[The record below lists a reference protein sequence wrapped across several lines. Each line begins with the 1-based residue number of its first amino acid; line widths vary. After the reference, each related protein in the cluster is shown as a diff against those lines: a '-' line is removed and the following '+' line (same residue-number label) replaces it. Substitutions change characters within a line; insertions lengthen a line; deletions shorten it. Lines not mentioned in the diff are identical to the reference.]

1 MADDDLSPFNLNEI
15 NLANYDLGEELGTG
29 KSLNHVKLRLVL
41 VLQKGVR
48 FRRLNADSKTFS
60 NF

>member
-29 KSLNHVKLRLVL
+29 KSLN
-41 VLQKGVR
+41 QK
-48 FRRLNADSKTFS
+48 S
-60 NF
+60 

>member
-29 KSLNHVKLRLVL
+29 KYPNPTKNHRSLPAQPFQHL
-41 VLQKGVR
+41 
-48 FRRLNADSKTFS
+48 S
-60 NF
+60 